1 MARRKRHDP
10 EYVLHVFHHHDE
22 RTQQK
27 SIAFVLQTTKEFT
40 NFNYQILLDASL
52 SSNMILVRI
61 LGLQTTPLTM
71 PGVGP
76 ARGRVEFIDLHGSY
90 ALNIMKLDGETNQ
103 FRLQITPTKILVQE
117 APPQPFVLVSHE
129 PVQLQES

>member
-1 MARRKRHDP
+1 MTRRKHHDP

-27 SIAFVLQTTKEFT
+27 SIAFVLETAKEFT
-40 NFNYQILLDASL
+40 NFNYQILLEASL
-52 SSNMILVRI
+52 YSNTILLRV

-71 PGVGP
+71 PGVGA
-76 ARGRVEFIDLHGSY
+76 ARGRADFVDLHGSY
-90 ALNIMKLDGETNQ
+90 ILNVVKLDGETNQ
-103 FRLQITPTKILVQE
+103 FRLHFTPTRISVE
-117 APPQPFVLVSHE
+117 AAPPQPFVLVSHE